1 MPRAVLSLDQGTT
14 SSRAILFGE
23 NGLPLA
29 VKHQEFPQVF
39 PQPGWVEHN
48 PEDIWQSQLSTAQ
61 HVMQSG
67 AVSVDDVVA
76 IGITNQRE
84 TTIVWD
90 RTTGEP
96 VYNAIVWQDRR
107 TADYCDHL
115 KAEGWSERVA
125 EKTGLIID
133 PYFSG
138 TKLRWILE
146 NVESVRQR
154 AEQGDLAFG
163 TVDSYLIWR
172 LTGGKVHMIDYSN
185 ASRTMLFNINSLEWD
200 DDVLNLLGIPK
211 AMLPDVKESSAHYG
225 DTDPEFFGRAIPI
238 AGDAGDQQA
247 ASFGQALF
255 DVGMA
260 KQTYGTG
267 GFLLMNIGDQPKP
280 SSNGMLTTIAWSID
294 GKPTYAFEGA
304 IFIAGAAV
312 QWLRDSLQIVDHAEA
327 TEQMAMSIDSSG
339 EVYVVPA
346 FTGLGAPYW
355 NPYARATI
363 LGLSRGTGRAEIVR
377 ATLESVAYQTRDV
390 LDAMQQDLDLGLKEL
405 RVDGGMVANDFLMQ
419 FQADII
425 GKSVL
430 RPEVPETTA
439 LGAAYL
445 AGLAVGFWDDLDH
458 LKRNWLLDKRYE
470 PAMSEPD
477 RAASYKGWKRAVNAA
492 LVWADDRD

>member
-23 NGLPLA
+23 NGRTLA
-29 VKHQEFPQVF
+29 LKHQEYPQIY

-48 PEDIWQSQLSTAQ
+48 PEDIWQSQLATAQ
-61 HVMQSG
+61 HVLKSG
-67 AVSVDDVVA
+67 AVAIEDVVA

-90 RTTGEP
+90 RATGEP

-107 TADYCDHL
+107 TAAYCDQL
-115 KAEGWSERVA
+115 KADGWSEKIS
-125 EKTGLIID
+125 EKTGLVID

-146 NVESVRQR
+146 NVEGVRAR
-154 AEQGDLAFG
+154 AEAGDLAFG

-172 LTGGKVHMIDYSN
+172 LTGGKVHIIDYSN

-200 DDVLNLLGIPK
+200 DEILNLLGIPK
-211 AMLPDVKESSAHYG
+211 AILPEPRESSSHYG
-225 DTDPEFFGRAIPI
+225 DTDPEIFGKAIPI

-247 ASFGQALF
+247 ASFGQTLF

-267 GFLLMNIGDQPKP
+267 GFLLMNIGDKPKA
-280 SSNGMLTTIAWSID
+280 SSHGMLTTIAWGID

-304 IFIAGAAV
+304 IFIAGAAI
-312 QWLRDSLQIVDHAEA
+312 QWLRDELRIVDDAAA
-327 TEQMAMSIDSSG
+327 TEQMATSIDSSG

-363 LGLSRGTGRAEIVR
+363 VGLSRGTGREEIVR

-390 LDAMQQDLDLGLKEL
+390 LDAMRQDVDTDLLEL

-445 AGLAVGFWDDLDH
+445 AGLAVGFWEDLEH
-458 LKRNWLLDKRYE
+458 LQQNWHLDERFE
-470 PAMSEPD
+470 PAMSEGD
-477 RAASYKGWKRAVNAA
+477 RTASYKGWQRAVKAA
-492 LVWADDRD
+492 LVWADGHE